1 MVRAETSEVESSTH
15 LYSIFNEVFMKV
27 HVSIQYQTNLT
38 HLFESFYSLSSPV
51 RIMTAMVLDLI
62 RKHFPLRNLDDIF
75 SDCGVIANE
84 LSDSLNDAMN
94 EHGYLIEN
102 ALIAKIEP
110 DSHVK
115 DSMNEVEASKRM
127 RQAAPHKAQSIRI
140 EKVKE
145 AEARAEKFHL
155 DGVGLA
161 NGRKAIAKGM
171 QEIVGV
177 ANEDSSLSAKAL
189 MDLLVL
195 TNYYGVISEIEGRDG
210 AQQSSMFLT
219 HQPRAVAQLSERTR
233 ESFGCVVA
241 PPEGNLLE
249 I

>member
-115 DSMNEVEASKRM
+115 NAMNEVEASKRM

-145 AEARAEKFHL
+145 AEARAERFHL

-219 HQPRAVAQLSERTR
+219 HQPRAVAQLSETTR
-233 ESFGCVVA
+233 ESFGVVA